1 VFGYFDDYTDEG
13 RPPSWDAT
21 CVATTVD
28 NGFFGE
34 GIVNAAAAVA
44 G

>member
-13 RPPSWDAT
+13 RPPSSDAT
-21 CVATTVD
+21 CVATVD